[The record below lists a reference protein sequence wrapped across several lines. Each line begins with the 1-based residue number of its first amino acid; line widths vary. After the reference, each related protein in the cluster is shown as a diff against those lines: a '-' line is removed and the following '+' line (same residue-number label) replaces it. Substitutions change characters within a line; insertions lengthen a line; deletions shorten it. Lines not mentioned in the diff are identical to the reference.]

1 MPADETS
8 AAPDLVAL
16 AGDVVAAY
24 VAKNAVQRGDLPVLI
39 VSVHAALAGLGKP
52 QSSEPEKPTPRI
64 PIRKSI
70 TPDHLISL
78 EDGRKYRT
86 LKRHLAGRGLT
97 PEQYRIKWGLPADYP
112 MTAPSYSKQRSKLA
126 LDRGLGRKAGA
137 KTPAKATAAKH
148 RSAGSRNRG
157 K

>member
-1 MPADETS
+1 VVAGKGFLQPADETS
-8 AAPDLVAL
+8 AALDLVAL
-16 AGDVVAAY
+16 AGGVVEAY
-24 VAKNAVQRGDLPVLI
+24 VAKNAVQRGDLPALI
-39 VSVHAALAGLGKP
+39 VSVHAAFAGLGTP

-97 PEQYRIKWGLPADYP
+97 PEQYRIN
-112 MTAPSYSKQRSKLA
+112 
-126 LDRGLGRKAGA
+126 
-137 KTPAKATAAKH
+137 
-148 RSAGSRNRG
+148 GSCPPTIR
-157 K
+157 

>member
-1 MPADETS
+1 MKRRPDAS
-8 AAPDLVAL
+8 KLSRHGFLAA
-16 AGDVVAAY
+16 
-24 VAKNAVQRGDLPVLI
+24 LI
-39 VSVHAALAGLGKP
+39 VSVHAALAGLGNP
-52 QSSEPEKPTPRI
+52 QSMEPEKPTPRI

-97 PEQYRIKWGLPADYP
+97 PEQYRIKWELPADYP
-112 MTAPSYSKQRSKLA
+112 MTAPNYSKQRSQLA
-126 LDRGLGRKAGA
+126 LERGLGRKAGA
-137 KTPAKATAAKH
+137 KTPTKATAAK
-148 RSAGSRNRG
+148 RSSVGARKRG